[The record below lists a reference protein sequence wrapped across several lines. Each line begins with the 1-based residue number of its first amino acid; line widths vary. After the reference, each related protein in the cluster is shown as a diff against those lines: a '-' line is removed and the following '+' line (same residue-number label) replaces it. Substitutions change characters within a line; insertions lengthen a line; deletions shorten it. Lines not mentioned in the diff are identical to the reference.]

1 MFTYYDNSI
10 TLMSYVTVSAKISK
24 ELYEKLKAYGIRV
37 SSVIRRALEEEV
49 RRVEEEEV
57 RRALAKAQAV
67 LRKIPPEEVVEA
79 VRAGREEA

>member
-10 TLMSYVTVSAKISK
+10 TLMSYVTVSAKISR

-37 SSVIRRALEEEV
+37 SSVIRRAL
-49 RRVEEEEV
+49 EEEV